1 MLSLDY
7 SCYIKYIYISRYYV
21 SCTVTTYINN
31 VP

>member
-7 SCYIKYIYISRYYV
+7 SCYIKYISRYYV

>member
-7 SCYIKYIYISRYYV
+7 SCYIKYIYFALLRVLHSY
-21 SCTVTTYINN
+21 YINN